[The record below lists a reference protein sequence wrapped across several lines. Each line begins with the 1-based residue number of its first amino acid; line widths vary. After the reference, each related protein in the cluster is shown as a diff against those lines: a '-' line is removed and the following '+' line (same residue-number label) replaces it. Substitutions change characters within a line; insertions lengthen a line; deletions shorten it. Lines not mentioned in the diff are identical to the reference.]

1 MGVCM
6 CRLGYSKAGR
16 KVLGEPKGGLQ
27 FRVNREKEKMNG
39 CQDRLHSIEGIKR
52 RFGKNVGRA
61 GGGDERPRTVS
72 GSELI
77 ELLLDAPL

>member
-1 MGVCM
+1 M
-6 CRLGYSKAGR
+6 
-16 KVLGEPKGGLQ
+16 
-27 FRVNREKEKMNG
+27 NREKEKMNG